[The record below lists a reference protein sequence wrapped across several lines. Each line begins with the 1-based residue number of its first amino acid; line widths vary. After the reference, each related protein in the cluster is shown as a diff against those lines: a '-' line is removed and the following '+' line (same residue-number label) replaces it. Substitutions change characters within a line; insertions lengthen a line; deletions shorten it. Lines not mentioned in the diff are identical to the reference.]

1 MLRGLVVDR
10 GGWVTWESDGTRLT
24 AEDAALRGAGVE
36 MVVRARLALGED
48 VVVIDQPVAKD
59 SDREGV
65 FVNRQA
71 VEHEL
76 FRYATWVAR
85 TGAQCVISMDGC
97 RKEAPDGKGPCKAGW
112 SARRSD
118 GGEWHGVK
126 FFLLSTTTTWP
137 R

>member
-1 MLRGLVVDR
+1 MGRSRVGEDGYWDSWEKDRGHMLRGLVVDR

-65 FVNRQA
+65 FEVVINNDAIFSDWGIYVVRKD
-71 VEHEL
+71 
-76 FRYATWVAR
+76 AR
-85 TGAQCVISMDGC
+85 S
-97 RKEAPDGKGPCKAGW
+97 RKKDDNGK
-112 SARRSD
+112 
-118 GGEWHGVK
+118 
-126 FFLLSTTTTWP
+126 F
-137 R
+137 